1 MEAAVRVKAMLRAGI
16 GRRALVYVH
25 ARLPI
30 IFQMEAGVAP
40 ALRGGKSTRA
50 GKATVRVD

>member
-16 GRRALVYVH
+16 GCRALVYVH